1 MNPGIQSVWV
11 YANNII
17 RSARQMV
24 NAELKPL
31 GLSSAEG
38 NVLLHLL
45 NQGEVLRQEDIV
57 EQLEIS
63 KPAVSKAVDH
73 LELKGLVRRVKDDTD
88 RRITRVLITQ
98 RAREISAEL
107 KNSYD
112 KIFTLAAQGLS
123 QEEIEEFITIFG
135 RVSENFVKN
144 RR

>member
-1 MNPGIQSVWV
+1 MNPGIQSVWI

-63 KPAVSKAVDH
+63 KPAVSKAIDH
-73 LELKGLVRRVKDDTD
+73 LEEKGLVRRVKDDTD

-98 RAREISAEL
+98 RAREISVEL
-107 KNSYD
+107 KNCYD

-123 QEEIEEFITIFG
+123 QEEIEEFINIFG
-135 RVSENFVKN
+135 RVSDNFVKN

>member
-1 MNPGIQSVWV
+1 MNHGIQSVWV

-88 RRITRVLITQ
+88 RRISRVLITQ

>member
-1 MNPGIQSVWV
+1 MNHGIQSVWV

-88 RRITRVLITQ
+88 RRISRVLITQ

-112 KIFTLAAQGLS
+112 KIFTLAAQDLS
-123 QEEIEEFITIFG
+123 QEEIEEFINIFG
-135 RVSENFVKN
+135 RVSDNFVQN

>member
-63 KPAVSKAVDH
+63 KPAVSEAVDH

-123 QEEIEEFITIFG
+123 QEEIEEFINVFG